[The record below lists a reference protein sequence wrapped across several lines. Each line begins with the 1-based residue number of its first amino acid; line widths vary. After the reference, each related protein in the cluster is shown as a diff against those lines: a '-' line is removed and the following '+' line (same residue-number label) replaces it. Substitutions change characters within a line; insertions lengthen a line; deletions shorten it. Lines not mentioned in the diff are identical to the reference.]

1 MKLESA
7 HEFHTEKRNKTQIDE
22 RQHNLNDSK
31 GMPLDFNM
39 MIEEKLSEFK
49 TEIEVILKKDN
60 ERIFVQEKMEKI
72 EGRILGLGMKV

>member
-1 MKLESA
+1 MKLESS
-7 HEFHTEKRNKTQIDE
+7 HEFRAKKLNEAEIDG
-22 RQHNLNDSK
+22 HSLNDFK
-31 GMPLDFNM
+31 GMPLDFNKM
-39 MIEEKLSEFK
+39 MEEKLSEFK